1 MASSPPVGTHCGTPM
16 APSTHRRTQRP
27 CWHMVGG
34 GGGAE
39 RISEPTSPPPIW
51 GCAVAA
57 APSHSIAQLQGGL
70 RCCMGAAPV
79 HGGSGVAAWEGGGA
93 SCKHIGGGAH
103 CRMGGCIPLWGLHCS
118 VPAWP
123 RCAAAS
129 VCGAAKHSAGLKPP
143 HSQRAPPGTPPDGSG
158 LDPDPQRRSPQP
170 ASRGGPSSRGHG
182 CATGVS
188 PCPPPPF
195 PVPPPTHQ
203 MGPALTP
210 PPPRR
215 CHPRHRPVRTELR
228 TPNR

>member
-1 MASSPPVGTHCGTPM
+1 
-16 APSTHRRTQRP
+16 
-27 CWHMVGG
+27 MVGG
-34 GGGAE
+34 GGGSG

-103 CRMGGCIPLWGLHCS
+103 CCMGGCVPLWGLHCS

-210 PPPRR
+210 PPPGTAIPDTAR
-215 CHPRHRPVRTELR
+215 
-228 TPNR
+228 